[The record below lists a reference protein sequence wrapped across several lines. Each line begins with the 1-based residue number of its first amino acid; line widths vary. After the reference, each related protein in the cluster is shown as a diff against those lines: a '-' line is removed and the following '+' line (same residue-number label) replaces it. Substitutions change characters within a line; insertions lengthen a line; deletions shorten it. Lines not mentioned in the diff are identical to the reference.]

1 MDAASD
7 VILKANGHNGQLE
20 LTNSALRI
28 KRKGALAFLTQGF
41 KGDKEI
47 PIKQITSIQFK
58 KASIIV
64 NGYIQF
70 TFNGSQEAKGGVL
83 QGASDENTVMF
94 RSGQQKE
101 FNAIRDELQKRM
113 NEQAEPSKP
122 SSSLDDLEKLATLK
136 DKGVITDEEFQLKKK
151 EILGL

>member
-1 MDAASD
+1 
-7 VILKANGHNGQLE
+7 
-20 LTNSALRI
+20 
-28 KRKGALAFLTQGF
+28 
-41 KGDKEI
+41 
-47 PIKQITSIQFK
+47 
-58 KASIIV
+58 
-64 NGYIQF
+64 
-70 TFNGSQEAKGGVL
+70 
-83 QGASDENTVMF
+83 MF